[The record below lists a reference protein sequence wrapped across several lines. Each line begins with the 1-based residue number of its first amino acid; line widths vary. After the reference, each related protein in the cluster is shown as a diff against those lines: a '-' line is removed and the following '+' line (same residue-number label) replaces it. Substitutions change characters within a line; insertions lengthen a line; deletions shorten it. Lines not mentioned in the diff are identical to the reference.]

1 MNRTNPTF
9 KEHAVIDQ
17 ENLDFLNEMFEEL
30 FDTADVHS
38 DTDKVPDLS
47 KVR

>member
-1 MNRTNPTF
+1 MSRTDPNF
-9 KEHAVIDQ
+9 KEKSLTEQEDIDFI
-17 ENLDFLNEMFEEL
+17 DEMFDEL

-47 KVR
+47 EVR

>member
-1 MNRTNPTF
+1 MERINPTF
-9 KEHAVIDQ
+9 KRETLSEI
-17 ENLDFLNEMFEEL
+17 EKEEFIEELFSEL
-30 FDTADVHS
+30 FDTADIHS